1 MKSVFYILFILIFSS
16 QQISAK
22 KHSNG
27 NYKHPAGKY
36 ITVNGAKLWVETMGK
51 GEPLFLIA
59 GGPGNS
65 HLYMHSFDAL
75 KDSFLLVF
83 IDAFGRGKSDT
94 ALNAAEYTI
103 ERDVED
109 IEGLRKASGYEH
121 FNLLGHSYGTLV
133 AQSYALKYGQHL
145 NHLILADGLY
155 NAAMWQEND
164 DNCNHEFS
172 ENDPEMWDSLM
183 TLRKQGLHSSDALHH
198 NLYFNNFHN
207 GLLYTYYPENGKKFP
222 VDTTYPN
229 DFNSKL
235 YYQFVGSDGDFIVG
249 NEIAKYDVSTELKN
263 LKMPVL
269 IIAGRYDRISVPKF
283 SILYKKY
290 CPQATFVMFE
300 HSGHWP
306 QLEEPEKEFPLIRS
320 FLKR

>member
-1 MKSVFYILFILIFSS
+1 MLIFSS
-16 QQISAK
+16 LSISAK
-22 KHSNG
+22 KHNNT

-36 ITVNGAKLWVETMGK
+36 ITVNGSKLWIETMGK

-75 KDSFLLVF
+75 KDSFQLIF
-83 IDAFGRGKSDT
+83 IDNFGRGKSDT
-94 ALNAAEYTI
+94 AANVGEYSI
-103 ERDVED
+103 SRDVED
-109 IEGLRKASGYEH
+109 IEGIRKALDLER
-121 FNLLGHSYGTLV
+121 FNFLGHSYGTLV
-133 AQSYALKYGQHL
+133 GQSYAIKYGQHL

-172 ENDPEMWDSLM
+172 EQEPELWDSLM
-183 TLRKQGLHSSDALHH
+183 ILRKQGLKSSDEKHYS
-198 NLYFNNFHN
+198 LYGKFHVS
-207 GLLYTYYPENGKKFP
+207 LVYTYSPPNQKKFP
-222 VDTTYPN
+222 SDDSYPN
-229 DFNSKL
+229 NFNPKV
-235 YYQFVGSDGDFIVG
+235 YYQLVGSDGDFVVG
-249 NEIAKYDVSTELKN
+249 NDIAKYDVTAELKN

-269 IIAGRYDRISVPKF
+269 IIAGRYDRVSVPKF

-306 QLEEPEKEFPLIRS
+306 MLEEPEKEFPLIRS
-320 FLKR
+320 FLNH